1 MKGLLIFLLSTLIMV
16 ACQQQSEP
24 AGEAPQIVGTPQ
36 DALIGV
42 WKMSSAHSVSNL
54 TSDTVP
60 VANPVQ
66 YKIYLDGSVMWVRE
80 TDSADWFGYGTYSLN
95 DSLRESYLAGSDAFR
110 DAAGTGID
118 PIFTEFSIGVDIKED
133 TYTQAIRDDSL
144 TNYETYERV
153 KQGG

>member
-1 MKGLLIFLLSTLIMV
+1 MKNLLIFLLSTLIMV
-16 ACQQQSEP
+16 ACQRQSEP
-24 AGEAPQIVGTPQ
+24 AKEAPQIVGTPQ

-42 WKMSSAHSVSNL
+42 WKMSSEHSVSNL
-54 TSDTVP
+54 TGETVFTG
-60 VANPVQ
+60 ADPVQ

-110 DAAGTGID
+110 DAVGTGID
-118 PIFTEFSIGVDIKED
+118 PIFVEISIGVDIKED
-133 TYTQAIRDDSL
+133 TYTQAIRGDSL

-153 KQGG
+153 K